1 MGHGC
6 GPAAPA
12 AGPGGRGHDRDMNI
26 NNGSK
31 RLYRRRQGRIVA
43 GVCAGLAAYL
53 GVDPNLI
60 RLAFAVLA
68 VFGGGGVLLY
78 LVAWAVIPEEGEGAS
93 IVESL
98 VNKRPST

>member
-1 MGHGC
+1 
-6 GPAAPA
+6 
-12 AGPGGRGHDRDMNI
+12 MNI

-98 VNKRPST
+98 VNKRRDT

>member
-1 MGHGC
+1 MIG
-6 GPAAPA
+6 
-12 AGPGGRGHDRDMNI
+12 DMNI
-26 NNGSK
+26 NNGTK

-93 IVESL
+93 IVEDL
-98 VNKRPST
+98 VNKRRGT